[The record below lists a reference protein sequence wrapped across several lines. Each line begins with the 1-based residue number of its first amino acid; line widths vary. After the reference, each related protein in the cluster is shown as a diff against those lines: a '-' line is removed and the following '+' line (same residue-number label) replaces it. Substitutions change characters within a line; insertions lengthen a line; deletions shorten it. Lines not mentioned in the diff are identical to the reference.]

1 MRSAECGVRNFTEGS
16 FASRDLPLH
25 SAFRIPHSALLVA
38 MILIGAPDPSGAQQL
53 PPLPDTSGFGVH
65 VLALT
70 RAPAN
75 ALWVGTYGEG
85 VFEPRPGAGGG
96 DQSGHSTDTSAD

>member
-65 VLALT
+65 VLALA
-70 RAPAN
+70 RAPDN
-75 ALWVGTYGEG
+75 ALWVGTYGQEIGRASCREG
-85 VFEPRPGAGGG
+85 GEWRRGW
-96 DQSGHSTDTSAD
+96 